1 MTDASDKN
9 VRIFSVETRFQEL
22 ARRPGGVPREKA
34 IEQAQARIDEA
45 KPGFDDWLN
54 PTLESLADVIKQA
67 QAGTAQADWIE
78 TANRHSRHLR
88 DVGTTMDFELLTF
101 IANSLCEVLDAMA
114 AGSEYNM
121 ESVQCHIDAL
131 FLSRQ
136 RRYRGVKPEQVPE
149 LTSGLRRVV
158 EQVSTSL
165 P

>member
-1 MTDASDKN
+1 MADASDKD

-34 IEQAQARIDEA
+34 IEQAQAKIDDA
-45 KPGFDDWLN
+45 KPGFDNWLD
-54 PTLESLADVIKQA
+54 PTVESLVEVIKQA
-67 QAGTAQADWIE
+67 QAGTAPADWLE

-88 DVGTTMDFELLTF
+88 DVGTTMDFELLTY
-101 IANSLCEVLDAMA
+101 IANSLCEVLDAIA
-114 AGSEYNM
+114 AGSKCDMN
-121 ESVQCHIDAL
+121 SIQCHIDAL
-131 FLSRQ
+131 VLSRQ

-158 EQVSTSL
+158 EQISTS